1 MMMEVMMMMMMLPYD
16 DGEEDNSEKI
26 LAEDFSHSDGEHQ
39 RTNKG
44 EQTE

>member
-1 MMMEVMMMMMMLPYD
+1 MMMVMMMMLMLLYD
-16 DGEEDNSEKI
+16 DGKEDNSENI

-44 EQTE
+44 ENT

>member
-1 MMMEVMMMMMMLPYD
+1 MSTAMMMIGRLYD